1 MRRPPF
7 RISPGRVALSAAP
20 ATSRMPVARSRAH
33 AAGGASYA
41 RHRPR
46 TPIEPDD
53 VQLDVFRLLRQRQ
66 RADGSPSRKR
76 APRLHPQH
84 RAATTA
90 GLPADAE
97 TQVVRPTQQPEIA
110 PRVVEPELEVAL
122 AVRNAAAHGQP
133 VAREAARAL
142 AGRDPLQ
149 RSEER
154 RVGKECRSRWSPYH

>member
-1 MRRPPF
+1 CLTPRRPPTPTLFPYTTLF
-7 RISPGRVALSAAP
+7 RS
-20 ATSRMPVARSRAH
+20 
-33 AAGGASYA
+33 
-41 RHRPR
+41 R

-66 RADGSPSRKR
+66 RADRSPSGER
-76 APRLHPQH
+76 APTLHPQH
-84 RAATTA
+84 RAAAAA

-142 AGRDPLQ
+142 AGGDPLQ
-149 RSEER
+149 VDVADVVGGLDGIAPPPGQRES
-154 RVGKECRSRWSPYH
+154 RV